1 MNVERT
7 PAFNRDLRR
16 LRSAATLRQLEQVIS
31 ELTAASNLMELANVI
46 RRLRAQGRHY
56 RIRVGDYRLGI
67 TMDGDTAALQRFL
80 HRSEFYRYFP

>member
-1 MNVERT
+1 MDVERT
-7 PAFNRDLRR
+7 AAFNRDLRR
-16 LRSAATLRQLEQVIS
+16 LRSAATQRQLERVIS
-31 ELTAASNLMELANVI
+31 ELTAASNLMELANV

-67 TMDGDTAALQRFL
+67 TVSGNAVALRRFL